1 MMLAL
6 YARMISERPIS
17 IPGRPLSRPPAPR
30 PAGGRSVSEPG
41 LLVPAQRWSIALV
54 LVFLLWITV
63 FFGPDFWFAAN
74 GISMGRKVA
83 NYLYV
88 LLAGLV
94 VMRAPAPSKA
104 TWSLPFLCF
113 LLGAS
118 FSIPFAENT
127 GIARGGVF
135 KILALYWVLTV
146 GSLVFIRRLDK
157 AALLN
162 RLFLLQFPWWAGQ
175 ALFADATFGRTAWHP
190 IRWHPDL
197 SNTDAF
203 GPLMVIGMAF
213 SFYYAVAARRAPARV
228 LAFVVTALCVVGI
241 VAAYTRGATLA
252 AGLIV
257 LYVWLRSPHTGKTTR
272 GLLLATAVFLIA
284 TNLIY
289 PNGQFWARLGTITSE
304 GTSAG
309 TGADRWALWHIG
321 WRVFLMRPLVG
332 VGADNFGIFAYSHIP
347 TAELP
352 GSYHLNEWFIYGRGL
367 HNIYVQLLAEFGLV
381 GAACFGWMLV
391 DFWQR
396 NRDLRT
402 QPFRLAWQRLGPAGI
417 DLRTLSLA
425 FEGGMVA
432 FLLTGCFYNEIYE
445 PWLYSLL
452 ALNGVLHLTLKRS
465 LA

>member
-6 YARMISERPIS
+6 YRRTISERPIS
-17 IPGRPLSRPPAPR
+17 IPSRPLSRPPAPR
-30 PAGGRSVSEPG
+30 RGGDRSLSEPG
-41 LLVPAQRWSIALV
+41 VLVPRQRWSVVLA

-63 FFGPDFWFAAN
+63 FFGLDFWFAAN
-74 GISMGRKVA
+74 GISLGRKVP
-83 NYLYV
+83 NYVYV

-94 VMRAPAPSKA
+94 AMRAPAPSKA

-118 FSIPFAENT
+118 LSIPFAENT
-127 GIARGGVF
+127 GIAREGVF

-146 GSLVFIRRLDK
+146 GSLVFIKRLDK
-157 AALLN
+157 VALLN
-162 RLFLLQFPWWAGQ
+162 RLFLLQFLWWAGQ
-175 ALFADATFGRTAWHP
+175 ALFAHATFGRAAWHP

-241 VAAYTRGATLA
+241 V
-252 AGLIV
+252 
-257 LYVWLRSPHTGKTTR
+257 
-272 GLLLATAVFLIA
+272 
-284 TNLIY
+284 
-289 PNGQFWARLGTITSE
+289 
-304 GTSAG
+304 
-309 TGADRWALWHIG
+309 
-321 WRVFLMRPLVG
+321 
-332 VGADNFGIFAYSHIP
+332 GADNFGIFAYYHIP

-452 ALNGVLHLTLKRS
+452 ALNGVLHLNLKRS